1 MILHQFWSQTQFF
14 NDINEKFIIHHDLRG
29 PRTLSKATDA
39 NLGREHTLFRQLI
52 VEIQHYIALSE
63 WPDLSRISGK
73 EDEDAMSSSSG
84 ISSSSL
90 SNSSF
95 YHRERGGGAA
105 GEAASATSIKL
116 LDEIL
121 EEDNSSFDGGG
132 RSRYDHKYFYDT
144 HLLHFLPNV
153 EDIVFSHLPTSTPPC
168 KRFARSV
175 V

>member
-1 MILHQFWSQTQFF
+1 
-14 NDINEKFIIHHDLRG
+14 
-29 PRTLSKATDA
+29 
-39 NLGREHTLFRQLI
+39 
-52 VEIQHYIALSE
+52 
-63 WPDLSRISGK
+63 
-73 EDEDAMSSSSG
+73 MSSSSG

-95 YHRERGGGAA
+95 YHRERGGAA
-105 GEAASATSIKL
+105 GEAASASSIKL

-153 EDIVFSHLPTSTPPC
+153 EDIVLSHPYYVYSSLQALCQERRLKTRGYLFDT
-168 KRFARSV
+168 K
-175 V
+175 

>member
-1 MILHQFWSQTQFF
+1 
-14 NDINEKFIIHHDLRG
+14 
-29 PRTLSKATDA
+29 
-39 NLGREHTLFRQLI
+39 
-52 VEIQHYIALSE
+52 
-63 WPDLSRISGK
+63 
-73 EDEDAMSSSSG
+73 MSSSSG

-105 GEAASATSIKL
+105 GEAASASSIKL

-132 RSRYDHKYFYDT
+132 RSRYDHKYFYDN

-175 V
+175 VKRPEAIYFIQSYTTYQGYGIALFLEHKI